1 MGLFSGNY
9 TMDQE
14 IKRPYRDPNSAI
26 FVAIVAIL
34 TLIGGIVLLVLGLG
48 TGAKGS
54 EIVLGAGAGA
64 IIMSA
69 LLFIISDLSC
79 DVHRTRYLLLTLT
92 MDNQDYQ
99 EEIIRLLRE
108 NSRKQQEEK
117 EEVKEE
123 SNGEI
128 TPAAP

>member
-14 IKRPYRDPNSAI
+14 IKRTYRDPNSAI

-34 TLIGGIVLLVLGLG
+34 TLFGGIVLLVLGLG

-54 EIVLGAGAGA
+54 EIVLGAGVGA

-99 EEIIRLLRE
+99 EEIIRLLQE